1 MGKSIRNYLIFLGVI
16 VLIMS
21 LTVFSPSNTKRD
33 WQWTFDPE
41 SKQPYGLY
49 IFGKELKHFFTKK
62 VIQESYYTPYEYL
75 SVKEEKEEPY
85 NYIFTVGSID
95 KVSLRKLLVEVERGS
110 EVLFLNDF
118 ASLTDSLEI
127 KTEDKYRAED
137 LQMQLNSPSFD
148 KKVPIELKQTFVGIN
163 YFTDLDKNRDKA
175 LGYMY
180 FYEEGKTKK
189 ELRKKINFVE
199 VSHGKGKLYIHA
211 GPPIAF
217 TNYYLKKDPK
227 VRDYAATI
235 LSYLPK
241 DRPTVWFASPTQD
254 RVSSSD
260 ALLFIMSQPQLRI
273 AWWLL
278 LLGFLL

>member
-1 MGKSIRNYLIFLGVI
+1 MGKSIRNYLIFLGVV

-21 LTVFSPSNTKRD
+21 LIVFSPSNTKRD

-75 SVKEEKEEPY
+75 SVKEEKQEPY

-110 EVLFLNDF
+110 QVLFLNDF

-148 KKVPIELKQTFVGIN
+148 KKVPIELKQTFLGVN
-163 YFTDLDKNRDKA
+163 YFTDLHKNRDKA
-175 LGYMY
+175 
-180 FYEEGKTKK
+180 
-189 ELRKKINFVE
+189 
-199 VSHGKGKLYIHA
+199 
-211 GPPIAF
+211 
-217 TNYYLKKDPK
+217 
-227 VRDYAATI
+227 
-235 LSYLPK
+235 
-241 DRPTVWFASPTQD
+241 
-254 RVSSSD
+254 
-260 ALLFIMSQPQLRI
+260 
-273 AWWLL
+273 
-278 LLGFLL
+278 